1 MGMQLEYAPP
11 AQRNGNQ
18 IIAKIEEDEIKHLND
33 HWANA
38 LIGYVQDDTPYGMS
52 MEDFVTAICDFVSKP
67 QILYHNDGYYVVRFA
82 TTEDRDMVMQAGPY
96 TYHNKPY
103 ILQNWKRNFYFVP
116 ECITTI
122 PLRVNFLGLPVG
134 YLFADAQRK
143 LASAI
148 ATPLYT
154 D

>member
-1 MGMQLEYAPP
+1 
-11 AQRNGNQ
+11 
-18 IIAKIEEDEIKHLND
+18 
-33 HWANA
+33 
-38 LIGYVQDDTPYGMS
+38 